1 MKLLLIAL
9 LATLSFAGTQY
20 KTPVFV
26 VENSTLYCVK
36 PIKYK
41 NFEMIQHNPGDLV
54 DGSYA
59 SQHCSYNF
67 ESIQDRLDARVAELN
82 AKKEAKNDNSFG
94 PGTWFMLIFS
104 IGAILIIL
112 PSICK
117 HNKSD
122 NKYDEYTK

>member
-41 NFEMIQHNPGDLV
+41 NFEMVQHNPGDLV

-59 SQHCSYNF
+59 SSHCSYNF
-67 ESIQDRLDARVAELN
+67 ESIQDRLDARILELKQKAEQE
-82 AKKEAKNDNSFG
+82 KKDANSFG
-94 PGTWFMLIFS
+94 FGSFLLLLLS
-104 IGAILIIL
+104 IGLIIIIL
-112 PSICK
+112 PSTNIEDK
-117 HNKSD
+117 KEN
-122 NKYDEYTK
+122 N